1 MAKTYTIN
9 QNDTLKSI
17 VAKHVPKGASKKEI
31 EVATL
36 ALLETNPQ
44 LDVMKPKDGMKLTI
58 PNGAVSISPRTMER
72 YRVNQAMEKGEKNIP
87 VSKEYINE
95 LLEKMEKTQT
105 GRAIASKLREAIKTG
120 DIKFAYKHDGN
131 PIASFQS
138 GDKGTGIMYLDSRN
152 FLGINDPNN
161 RAGKHD
167 PVKGFQTADYFN
179 VGLILHEGVHF
190 LTHQAR
196 HNGTLKGGKNTMA
209 DETVAY
215 SAQYDFIKELKK
227 SGIKQVVP
235 DSYSDAEKLPWNK
248 KVIEYEKRINQFKVK
263 SKDGIEFIVFEDKG
277 PRLLKAAELDKSH
290 KIFSAVKHDIKNG
303 IVKGP
308 LDYIAIDRAR
318 DKSYTNTANFLSQR
332 LPTYWGN
339 ELQSKADRQKYHQD
353 VQKIIDGLKQSSSK
367 TKNGKVL
374 KSSDKQS
381 SNSVP
386 EDKTVDNTDH
396 SSKKQNPIEKSS
408 VQVSNLMH
416 EKMSEQQQKI
426 ENRLA
431 QTEQQGREIG

>member
-9 QNDTLKSI
+9 QHDTLKSI
-17 VAKHVPKGASKKEI
+17 VAKHVAKGASKKEI
-31 EVATL
+31 EIATL

-95 LLEKMEKTQT
+95 LLEKMEKTPT

-120 DIKFAYKHDGN
+120 DIKFVYKHDGN

-138 GDKGTGIMYLDSRN
+138 GDKGTGIMSLDSRN
-152 FLGINDPNN
+152 FLGINDPSN

-190 LTHQAR
+190 ITHQAR
-196 HNGTLKGGKNTMA
+196 HNGTLKGGKKTIA

-215 SAQYDFIKELKK
+215 SAQYDFMRELKQ
-227 SGIKQVVP
+227 SGINQVVP
-235 DSYSDAEKLPWNK
+235 GSYSDAKKLPWNK
-248 KVIEYEKRINQFKVK
+248 KVVEYEKRVNEFKAK
-263 SKDGIEFIVFEDKG
+263 EKNDTTYIVFENNG
-277 PRLLKAAELDKSH
+277 SQLQKAVELDKKY
-290 KIFSAVKHDIKNG
+290 KIFSAVKHDIKNS

-332 LPTYWGN
+332 LPAYWGN

-367 TKNGKVL
+367 VKNGKVP
-374 KSSDKQS
+374 KS

-386 EDKTVDNTDH
+386 EEKTVDNTDH

-408 VQVSNLMH
+408 EQVSNLAHKRMG
-416 EKMSEQQQKI
+416 EEQQKG
-426 ENRLA
+426 EKRVA
-431 QTEQQGREIG
+431 QTERQGPEIG

>member
-1 MAKTYTIN
+1 MTKTYTIN
-9 QNDTLKSI
+9 QHDTLKSI
-17 VAKHVPKGASKKEI
+17 VAKHAAKGASKREI
-31 EVATL
+31 EIATL

-72 YRVNQAMEKGEKNIP
+72 YRVNQAMEKGETDIP
-87 VSKEYINE
+87 VSKEYVNE

-105 GRAIASKLREAIKTG
+105 GRAIASNLREAIKAG
-120 DIKFAYKHDGN
+120 DIKFVYKHDGN

-138 GDKGTGIMYLDSRN
+138 GNKGSGIMYLDSRN

-190 LTHQAR
+190 ITHQAR
-196 HNGTLKGGKNTMA
+196 HNGTLKGGKNTIA

-215 SAQYDFIKELKK
+215 AAQYDFMRELKK

-235 DSYSDAEKLPWNK
+235 GSYSDAEKLPWNK
-248 KVIEYEKRINQFKVK
+248 KVIEYEKKVNQFKVK
-263 SKDGIEFIVFEDKG
+263 GKYDTELISYEDNG
-277 PRLLKAAELDKSH
+277 NRLVKAVELDKSH

-308 LDYIAIDRAR
+308 LDFIAIDRAR

-332 LPTYWGN
+332 LPAYWGN

-353 VQKIIDGLKQSSSK
+353 VQKIIDGLKQSS
-367 TKNGKVL
+367 TKAKNEKIPE
-374 KSSDKQS
+374 SNNKQS
-381 SNSVP
+381 SSSPP
-386 EDKTVDNTDH
+386 EGKVVANTDH
-396 SSKKQNPIEKSS
+396 SNSKQNPIEKSAE
-408 VQVSNLMH
+408 QVSNLIH
-416 EKMSEQQQKI
+416 KQIAEQQQKK
-426 ENRLA
+426 ENRLGL
-431 QTEQQGREIG
+431 TEQQAQDIG

>member
-1 MAKTYTIN
+1 MAQTYSIN
-9 QNDTLKSI
+9 KNDTLKSI

-31 EVATL
+31 EIATL

-58 PNGAVSISPRTMER
+58 PNGAVTISPRTRER
-72 YRVNQAMEKGEKNIP
+72 YRVNQAMAKGEGEIP

-105 GRAIASKLREAIKTG
+105 GRAIASKLREAIKAG
-120 DIKFAYKHDGN
+120 DIKFVYKHDGN
-131 PIASFQS
+131 PIAAFQS

-152 FLGINDPNN
+152 FLGINDPHH

-179 VGLILHEGVHF
+179 AGLILHEGVHF
-190 LTHQAR
+190 ITHQAR
-196 HNGTLKGGKNTMA
+196 HNGTLKGGRNTIA

-215 SAQYDFIKELKK
+215 SAQYDFMKELRK

-235 DSYSDAEKLPWNK
+235 GSYSDAGQLPWNK
-248 KVIEYEKRINQFKVK
+248 RVIEYEKMVSKFKVK
-263 SKDGIEFIVFEDKG
+263 GKYDTELIGYEDNAH
-277 PRLLKAAELDKSH
+277 RMLKAVELDK
-290 KIFSAVKHDIKNG
+290 KYNIFSTVKHDIKNG

-318 DKSYTNTANFLSQR
+318 DRSYTNTANFLSQR
-332 LPTYWGN
+332 LPAYWGN

-367 TKNGKVL
+367 TKSQKITESNN
-374 KSSDKQS
+374 KQS
-381 SNSVP
+381 STSLP
-386 EDKTVDNTDH
+386 EDKAAANNGH
-396 SSKKQNPIEKSS
+396 SKNPTEKTPEEFSS
-408 VQVSNLMH
+408 LMH
-416 EKMSEQQQKI
+416 KKMFERSEEHTSELQSH
-426 ENRLA
+426 
-431 QTEQQGREIG
+431 